1 MNLPSPY
8 NHVFAFQLFF
18 FFILSYQHQAY
29 IQKKIAEK
37 TKADRA
43 NKKSKLNSALTKV
56 VSRTQIDKMVD
67 QSTKVIG
74 SMASQL
80 DVRRSLDLDDP
91 VEDWFEEDDDH
102 LPGDAAPGL
111 VWLLNKKK

>member
-1 MNLPSPY
+1 MRRQN
-8 NHVFAFQLFF
+8 
-18 FFILSYQHQAY
+18 
-29 IQKKIAEK
+29 KKYEK
-37 TKADRA
+37 TNSDRA

-74 SMASQL
+74 SMSSQL

-111 VWLLNKKK
+111 VHLLKKKK

>member
-1 MNLPSPY
+1 M
-8 NHVFAFQLFF
+8 
-18 FFILSYQHQAY
+18 
-29 IQKKIAEK
+29 
-37 TKADRA
+37 
-43 NKKSKLNSALTKV
+43 

-111 VWLLNKKK
+111 VHLLNKKK